1 MPKSIDAS
9 LFYERNGKQV
19 NFNHTPIFPRSD
31 TIILIGKIT
40 GDDLT
45 GLSASLTGRMM
56 MPDGSVGPAVI
67 TKTSTLDG
75 GITLT
80 EVNPAVNSVKAFI
93 ESADTSGF
101 EPGQSFVFD
110 VEFKTTTTPP
120 LVYTIK
126 GQFRIEEDYT
136 LN

>member
-9 LFYERNGKQV
+9 LFYERNGKPV
-19 NFNHTPIFPRSD
+19 NFNYAPVFPRSD
-31 TIILIGKIT
+31 TIILVGKIT
-40 GDDLT
+40 GDSLT
-45 GLSASLTGRMM
+45 GLSASLTGRMI

-67 TKTSTLDG
+67 AKTSGAAG

-80 EVNPAVNSVKAFI
+80 QINPAVSSVKAFI

-101 EPGQSFVFD
+101 EPGQHFVFD
-110 VEFKTTTTPP
+110 IEFKTTTTPP

-126 GQFRIEEDYT
+126 GQFLIEEDYT

>member
-9 LFYERNGKQV
+9 LYYERNGKPV
-19 NFNHTPIFPRSD
+19 NFDHAPVFPRSD
-31 TIILIGKIT
+31 TIILVGKIT
-40 GDDLT
+40 GNNLT
-45 GLSASLTGRMM
+45 GLSASLTGRMV

-67 TKTSTLDG
+67 TKTSGVGG

-80 EVNPAVNSVKAFI
+80 EVNPAVTSVKAFI
-93 ESADTSGF
+93 ESTDTSGF
-101 EPGQSFVFD
+101 EPGQHFVFD
-110 VEFKTTTTPP
+110 IEFKTTTTPP

-126 GQFRIEEDYT
+126 GQFLIEEDYT